1 MKYLIRNGKVEF
13 LGNKKQ
19 IIAYVLEQYKKEYWV
34 KENHK
39 KFDIDFG
46 SFKFTLE
53 TLGLELADKMPNK
66 EYNKKHRR

>member
-39 KFDIDFG
+39 KFDID
-46 SFKFTLE
+46 LI
-53 TLGLELADKMPNK
+53 NK
-66 EYNKKHRR
+66 IRNYYK